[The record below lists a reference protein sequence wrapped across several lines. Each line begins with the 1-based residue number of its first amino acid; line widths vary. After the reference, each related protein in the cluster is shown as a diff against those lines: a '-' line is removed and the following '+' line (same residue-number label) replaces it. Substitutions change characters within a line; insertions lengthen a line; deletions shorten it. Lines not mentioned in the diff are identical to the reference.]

1 MDFQLKAFEICKE
14 FDIPKLG
21 LSIYCPD
28 DIDNSNIDFN
38 FINIIQCPFNLLD
51 ISNLILFKKYPSL
64 EIVSRSIF
72 MQGLLTRN
80 GINLLHNSENNH
92 DRENAIKIIS
102 LAKKN
107 NTNIETLSMASV
119 LMYEGVQNLLI
130 GVNNFDQ
137 LLINYDQY
145 NEAVKLSKILK
156 NQINEINTLSRDGS
170 IFRRWW
176 PKLAPKSN

>member
-1 MDFQLKAFEICKE
+1 
-14 FDIPKLG
+14 
-21 LSIYCPD
+21 
-28 DIDNSNIDFN
+28 
-38 FINIIQCPFNLLD
+38 
-51 ISNLILFKKYPSL
+51 
-64 EIVSRSIF
+64 

-145 NEAVKLSKILK
+145 KEAVQLSKILK